1 MTDKQSVPLGRRIDH
16 ILVDQSLM
24 AWTHRVLGVIA
35 GCVLVFSMTATSQLQ
50 VHRLTGWSLRAFGG
64 RAAFMCF
71 IGALPLLI
79 SYFENRNRVD
89 DNVPKTTAFLV
100 VITLIAVAVDGGVL
114 WLESAHDDFWKVGA
128 LYAAQSAIYV
138 CIGSLMLP
146 GDSDSD
152 VPST

>member
-1 MTDKQSVPLGRRIDH
+1 
-16 ILVDQSLM
+16 
-24 AWTHRVLGVIA
+24 
-35 GCVLVFSMTATSQLQ
+35 
-50 VHRLTGWSLRAFGG
+50 
-64 RAAFMCF
+64 MCF

-138 CIGSLMLP
+138 GIGSLMLP

-152 VPST
+152 VPWT